1 MPVSPTPQLIAD
13 EIARRII
20 RGELSAGER
29 LRQDYVA
36 AEFGVSHVPVREA
49 LLKLAARG
57 LVVSQHN
64 KGVQVAPLDPLA
76 QRELKLMRLALEP
89 LTLLHSVPHLTP
101 AQVREADR
109 LREACDQAPDIY
121 TWEEMNRAF
130 HMQIYEACEMPRLL
144 ETVENM
150 QNLAARYILVHY
162 RSRWRPRIDTDH
174 HGIIAAIR
182 RRDAKGAAAILER
195 HLQRLSQVFDPRA

>member
-1 MPVSPTPQLIAD
+1 MPVLPTPQLIAD
-13 EIARRII
+13 ELARRII
-20 RGELSAGER
+20 RGELIAGER

-101 AQVREADR
+101 AQVREADA
-109 LREACDQAPDIY
+109 LRQACDQAANIY
-121 TWEEMNRAF
+121 DWEELNRAF
-130 HMQIYEACEMPRLL
+130 HMKIYAACEMPRLL
-144 ETVENM
+144 EAVENM

-162 RSRWRPRIDTDH
+162 HARWRPRVDTDH
-174 HGIIAAIR
+174 HGIMAAIR
-182 RRDAKGAAAILER
+182 RNDPKAAAAILDR
-195 HLQRLSQVFDPRA
+195 HLQRLN